1 MRIDLTTLRQRAAQI
16 FGSDQ
21 LRRRSALLSEHAPA
35 LPATTPHLFT
45 LAQIAVGDA
54 ESAAVLTAD
63 VLARHLDQP
72 DTDDE
77 LLVRT
82 MVERLPEGWLSWPSE
97 TGPGEWLP
105 LGVRREQA
113 DRLLS
118 LLGEWEPTERIGLAL
133 YLLWDVRRDDL
144 DSWLGTSGLADRL
157 GQRINSVGQSLG
169 RITLSDTQVACA
181 DLAPDLVDADD
192 PQIGRSVRRHTLG
205 CEACRQRVT
214 GLRQTTQV
222 LRRALNAFFRARPPA
237 RLPALI
243 AEQRRQQQQI
253 PIKRWQ
259 LGLASAIVVLLLLR
273 SWGAA
278 PEASSARPGATA
290 QREAAHAD
298 APLLDRALDRFG
310 VDAPSTGVLHE
321 RIRFRSGDET
331 LVLERWYDYTAP
343 QRLRVTVRRPETTV
357 PILDLSTD
365 GTSRIAYELDR
376 SYRTP
381 SNAQI
386 RDPDTRALMPL
397 LRQLPYT
404 GGLGDTRIEQ
414 RHLDLTL
421 LAQARRNGATPL
433 GTTIW
438 QGRPAAIVSSTA
450 DDGSRMILTV
460 DQATASLLEARVMP
474 DRATAAEPRT
484 VWQADLFE
492 VVTRAELPR
501 GLFELSPRKNTLS
514 KINPRQFMLSP
525 LANLNMTTALAVTS
539 LPLPR
544 QLPEPSILA
553 YVRSR
558 DRGYS
563 SMLQIYESQ
572 WSSAAI
578 VTPRQAEQ
586 AQQRTLDQRFA
597 HGRYALIEHNLPD
610 ATAIE
615 FSMSGAQDKRM
626 RLYLWHGLFSTVE
639 RQSLARAMLDSLV
652 LVDTKHPL
660 ASSHTFLPSPG
671 AGRSL
676 SSPTQ
681 SSSSGSSGSGQA
693 FILTTPAPRRSSQP
707 AIRAK
712 SRQLL
717 QLEIGP
723 LEAPPFLS
731 R

>member
-1 MRIDLTTLRQRAAQI
+1 MRIDLATLRQRAAQI

-21 LRRRSALLSEHAPA
+21 LWRRSALLSEQVPA
-35 LPATTPHLFT
+35 LPAATPNLFK
-45 LAQIAVGDA
+45 LAQIAVGDR

-63 VLARHLDQP
+63 VLARHLHQP
-72 DTDDE
+72 DTDE
-77 LLVRT
+77 QALVGT
-82 MVERLPEGWLSWPSE
+82 MVEHLPVGWLSWPSE

-118 LLGEWEPTERIGLAL
+118 LLGEWEAIERIGLAL

-144 DSWLGTSGLADRL
+144 DSWLGSTGLGERI
-157 GQRINSVGQSLG
+157 GQRINSAGQSLG
-169 RITLSDTQVACA
+169 RITLSDASAACV
-181 DLAPDLVDADD
+181 DIAPDLVDADD

-205 CEACRQRVT
+205 CEECRQRVA

-222 LRRALNAFFRARPPA
+222 LRRALNAFFRARPPEQ
-237 RLPALI
+237 LPQMI
-243 AEQRRQQQQI
+243 VEQRRQQQRL
-253 PIKRWQ
+253 PIKRWH
-259 LGLASAIVVLLLLR
+259 LGLASTIVLLLLLR
-273 SWGAA
+273 SWSGQ
-278 PEASSARPGATA
+278 PETSPVQSVSSA
-290 QREAAHAD
+290 QRAAIPSDARLLERAIDRFGAD
-298 APLLDRALDRFG
+298 APA
-310 VDAPSTGVLHE
+310 TGVLHE
-321 RIRFRSGDET
+321 RVRFRSHDET
-331 LVLERWYDYTAP
+331 LVLERWYDYSSP
-343 QRLRVTVRRPETTV
+343 QRLRVTVRKLDTTV
-357 PILDLSTD
+357 PLLDLSTD

-404 GGLGDTRIEQ
+404 GGLGDTRIDQ

-433 GTTIW
+433 GITVW
-438 QGRPAAIVSSTA
+438 QGRSAAILSSSA
-450 DDGSRMILTV
+450 DDGSRTILTL
-460 DQATASLLEARVMP
+460 DRATASLLEARVIP
-474 DRATAAEPRT
+474 GSTASSQPRT

-492 VVTRAELPR
+492 VVSRAEMPR
-501 GLFELSPRKNTLS
+501 GVFELSPRKNTLP

-525 LANLNMTTALAVTS
+525 LANLNMTTALAVST
-539 LPLPR
+539 LPLPQR
-544 QLPEPSILA
+544 LPEPSILA

-578 VTPRQAEQ
+578 VTPRQIAASQ
-586 AQQRTLDQRFA
+586 SRTLDQRFA
-597 HGRYALIEHNLPD
+597 HGRYAVIKHELPD
-610 ATAIE
+610 VTVIE
-615 FSMSGAQDKRM
+615 FSMSGTQDKRM
-626 RLYLWHGLFSTVE
+626 RLYLWHGLASADE
-639 RQSLARAMLDSLV
+639 RQVLARTMLDSLV

-676 SSPTQ
+676 GPTQ
-681 SSSSGSSGSGQA
+681 SSSTGSSGSGQA
-693 FILTTPAPRRSSQP
+693 FILTTPAAPRSSQSY
-707 AIRAK
+707 IRAK

-723 LEAPPFLS
+723 LEAPAFLG